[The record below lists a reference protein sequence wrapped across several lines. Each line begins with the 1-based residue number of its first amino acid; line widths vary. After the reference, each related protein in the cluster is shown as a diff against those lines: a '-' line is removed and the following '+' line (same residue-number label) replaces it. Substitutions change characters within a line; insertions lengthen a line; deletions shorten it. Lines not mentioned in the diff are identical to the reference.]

1 MKKLILLITTIAG
14 LISCEKNEVNIQN
27 LNNNQI
33 TALGHAG
40 MGIGNVLPMNSFESI
55 SRAIHTG
62 ADGVEIDIQLSFD
75 GEFVAY
81 HDSHLEDNSNK
92 NGRFYQM
99 YWKDIGRAKYK
110 DPALT
115 NFKVS
120 SLEQILSGIPNVDH
134 YVISFDCKLFN
145 PDRSEEYINSYV
157 EKLFRVITKYGLEQ
171 NCIVE
176 FKDERLAAKLKGK
189 HPEIKQFFFAEFN
202 KALEVVQALD
212 LNGINMDISEISKA
226 QVDLAHQNGIMI
238 SVYNTHKKQRNKR
251 AIELNVD
258 INQTDRLAH
267 FLRILD

>member
-1 MKKLILLITTIAG
+1 M
-14 LISCEKNEVNIQN
+14 
-27 LNNNQI
+27 
-33 TALGHAG
+33 
-40 MGIGNVLPMNSFESI
+40 
-55 SRAIHTG
+55 
-62 ADGVEIDIQLSFD
+62 
-75 GEFVAY
+75 
-81 HDSHLEDNSNK
+81 
-92 NGRFYQM
+92 
-99 YWKDIGRAKYK
+99 
-110 DPALT
+110 
-115 NFKVS
+115 
-120 SLEQILSGIPNVDH
+120 
-134 YVISFDCKLFN
+134 
-145 PDRSEEYINSYV
+145 